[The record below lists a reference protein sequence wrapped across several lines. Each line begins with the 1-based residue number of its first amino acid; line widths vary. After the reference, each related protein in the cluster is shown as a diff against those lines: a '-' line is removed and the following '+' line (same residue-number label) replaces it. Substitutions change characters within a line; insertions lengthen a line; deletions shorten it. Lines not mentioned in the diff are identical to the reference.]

1 MRRKDSLVILNT
13 QIIVEMQI
21 TGTCRPRKRQIEQ
34 SENIMAANTFP
45 FKLANLALCP
55 DLA

>member
-1 MRRKDSLVILNT
+1 MRRNDSLVILNT

-55 DLA
+55 D